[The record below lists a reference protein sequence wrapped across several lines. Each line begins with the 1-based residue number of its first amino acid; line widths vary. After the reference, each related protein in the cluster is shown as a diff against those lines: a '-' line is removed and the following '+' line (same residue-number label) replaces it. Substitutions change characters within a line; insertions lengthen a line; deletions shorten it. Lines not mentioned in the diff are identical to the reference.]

1 MLLYYLIPNWTSVM
15 RHNLLPYPGPNQPLV
30 LGAWVVYERS
40 VHHVVWL
47 CRSLLYRNS
56 GGLQD
61 FMKVYRAEQIRNVA
75 LISHVGAGKT
85 SLVDAALFDSGAV
98 TRQGKVDEGSS
109 ISDYDPDELKRHISL
124 NAKVLPVEWKNHKI
138 NFIDTPGYA
147 DFVGEVKAGLRVAD
161 AALVVVTAEKGV
173 EVGTELTWQ
182 YADERNLPRM
192 VLINKLDR
200 ENTSFD
206 TALKSLRDQFGLKV
220 VPLQI
225 PIGEQSSF
233 RGVVDLVSQKG
244 YTFEGG
250 NKVQEI
256 AIPAELQE
264 SIGSYREQLIE
275 SAVESDDEIMEKF
288 LEGEELSDE
297 EILSV
302 IKKGTRSGQLIPVL
316 CGTGSKNIGVQTLLD
331 AVVDYLPAA
340 SDALPEDAK
349 AFDDTLSMFVYKTAA
364 AQVGTISYFRV
375 YSGTLKPDTHVY
387 NVQTKADE
395 RIGQLITTR
404 GKTQEPATEVPAGD
418 FGAVTKLTNTH
429 TGDTPAGSKDVT
441 TALDPINF
449 PEPCYTI
456 AVYPRSQADLDKMGN
471 ALNHAAEEDRTLR
484 VTRDP
489 DTAEVLLSG
498 MGESHLQIVIE
509 GIKRKFGVD
518 LESRDQR
525 ISYRETIRKKARANG
540 RHKRQSGGH
549 GQFGDVWLEIEPLPM
564 GPDET
569 FIFDDK
575 IVGGV
580 VPGQYIPGVEKGVR
594 ESLKRGFVSGNPMVY
609 VKVALVDGKYHPVD
623 SSAQSFEI
631 AASLGMQ
638 EAVPQA
644 SPTLLEP
651 VMTVTITVPE
661 SNMGD
666 VMSDINT
673 KRGRVLGMALV
684 GDGMQQITA
693 NVPQA
698 EMLHYATDLRS
709 ITQGRGSFKMEFYQ
723 YEEVPA
729 NVQQEIV
736 AQHKKTQEAKK

>member
-1 MLLYYLIPNWTSVM
+1 
-15 RHNLLPYPGPNQPLV
+15 
-30 LGAWVVYERS
+30 
-40 VHHVVWL
+40 
-47 CRSLLYRNS
+47 
-56 GGLQD
+56 
-61 FMKVYRAEQIRNVA
+61 MKVYRAEQIRNVA

-85 SLVDAALFDSGAV
+85 SLVDAALYDSGAA

-109 ISDYDPDELKRHISL
+109 VADYDPDELKRSMTLH
-124 NAKVLPVEWKNHKI
+124 AKSIPVEWKNTKI

-182 YADERNLPRM
+182 YSDERNLPRM

-206 TALKSLRDQFGLKV
+206 NALKSLRDRFGLKV

-225 PIGEQSSF
+225 PIGEQSGF

-244 YTFEGG
+244 FTFEGG
-250 NKVQEI
+250 NKVQEV
-256 AIPAELQE
+256 AIPAELKE
-264 SIGSYREQLIE
+264 NISSYREQLIE
-275 SAVESDDEIMEKF
+275 SAVESDDAMMEKF
-288 LEGEELSDE
+288 LESEELSDE
-297 EILSV
+297 EVLSV
-302 IKKGTRSGQLIPVL
+302 VKKGTRSGQLIPVL
-316 CGTGSKNIGVQTLLD
+316 CGAGSKNIGVQTLLD
-331 AVVDYLPAA
+331 AIVDYLPDAA
-340 SDALPEDAK
+340 EIVPEDAK
-349 AFDDTLSMFVYKTAA
+349 EFGNNLSMFVFKTAA
-364 AQVGTISYFRV
+364 AQVGTISTFRV
-375 YSGTLKPDTHVY
+375 YTGTLKPDTHVY

-395 RIGQLITTR
+395 RIGQLITPR
-404 GKTQEPATEVPAGD
+404 GKTQEPATEIPAGD
-418 FGAVTKLTNTH
+418 IGAVAKLSNTH
-429 TGDTPAGSKDVT
+429 TGDTLAGSKDVT
-441 TALDPINF
+441 TTLAPINF
-449 PEPCYTI
+449 PEPCYTV
-456 AVYPRSQADLDKMGN
+456 AVFPRSQADLDKMGN
-471 ALNHAAEEDRTLR
+471 ALTRVVEEDRTLR

-489 DTAEVLLSG
+489 ETAEVLLSG
-498 MGESHLQIVIE
+498 MGESHLQITIE
-509 GIKRKFGVD
+509 GIKRKYGVD
-518 LESRDQR
+518 LEVRDPR

-549 GQFGDVWLEIEPLPM
+549 GQFGDVWLEIEPLPA
-564 GPDET
+564 GGEET
-569 FIFDDK
+569 FVFEDK

-709 ITQGRGSFKMEFYQ
+709 ITQGRGSFTMEFYQ

-729 NVQQEIV
+729 NVQQEII
-736 AQHKKTQEAKK
+736 AQHKKAAEAKK

>member
-56 GGLQD
+56 GGLQGS
-61 FMKVYRAEQIRNVA
+61 MKVYRAEQIRNVA

-85 SLVDAALFDSGAV
+85 SLVDAALYDSGAV
-98 TRQGKVDEGSS
+98 TRQGRVDDGAS
-109 ISDYDPDELKRHISL
+109 ISDYDPDELKRHMSL
-124 NAKVLPVEWKNHKI
+124 NVKVLPVEWKDHKI

-147 DFVGEVKAGLRVAD
+147 DFAGEVKAGLRVAD

-192 VLINKLDR
+192 VFVNKLDR

-206 TALKSLRDQFGLKV
+206 QALESLRRQFGLKV
-220 VPLQI
+220 VPLQL
-225 PIGEQSSF
+225 PIGEQSGF
-233 RGVVDLVSQKG
+233 KGVVDLVSQKG
-244 YTFEGG
+244 FTFEGG
-250 NKVQEI
+250 NKVQEV
-256 AIPAELQE
+256 AIPAELKE
-264 SIGSYREQLIE
+264 NISSYREQLIE
-275 SAVESDDEIMEKF
+275 SAVESDDAMMEKF

-297 EILSV
+297 EVLSV
-302 IKKGTRSGQLIPVL
+302 VKKGTRSGQLIPVL
-316 CGTGSKNIGVQTLLD
+316 CGAGSKNIGVQTLLD
-331 AVVDYLPAA
+331 AIVDYLPDAA
-340 SDALPEDAK
+340 ETVPEDAK
-349 AFDDTLSMFVYKTAA
+349 EFGNNLSMFVFKTAA
-364 AQVGTISYFRV
+364 AQVGTISTFRV

-395 RIGQLITTR
+395 RIGQLITPR
-404 GKTQEPATEVPAGD
+404 GKTQEPATEIPAGD
-418 FGAVTKLTNTH
+418 IGAVAKLSNTH
-429 TGDTPAGSKDVT
+429 TGDTLAGSKDVT
-441 TALDPINF
+441 TTLTPINF
-449 PEPCYTI
+449 PEPCYTV
-456 AVYPRSQADLDKMGN
+456 AVFPKSQADLDKMGN
-471 ALNHAAEEDRTLR
+471 ALTRVVEEDRTLR
-484 VTRDP
+484 VSRDP
-489 DTAEVLLSG
+489 ETAEVLLSG
-498 MGESHLQIVIE
+498 MGESHLQITIE
-509 GIKRKFGVD
+509 GIKRKYGVD
-518 LESRDQR
+518 LEVRDPR

-569 FIFDDK
+569 FIFDNK

-580 VPGQYIPGVEKGVR
+580 VPGQFIPGVEKGVR
-594 ESLKRGFVSGNPMVY
+594 ESLKRGFISGNPMLY

-623 SSAQSFEI
+623 SSAQAFEV

-638 EAVPQA
+638 EAVPLA
-644 SPTLLEP
+644 NPVILEP
-651 VMTVTITVPE
+651 VMSVTVNIPE

-673 KRGRVLGMALV
+673 KRGRVQGM
-684 GDGMQQITA
+684 
-693 NVPQA
+693 
-698 EMLHYATDLRS
+698 ES
-709 ITQGRGSFKMEFYQ
+709 
-723 YEEVPA
+723 
-729 NVQQEIV
+729 
-736 AQHKKTQEAKK
+736 

>member
-1 MLLYYLIPNWTSVM
+1 
-15 RHNLLPYPGPNQPLV
+15 
-30 LGAWVVYERS
+30 
-40 VHHVVWL
+40 
-47 CRSLLYRNS
+47 
-56 GGLQD
+56 
-61 FMKVYRAEQIRNVA
+61 MKVYRAEQIRNVA

-85 SLVDAALFDSGAV
+85 SLVDAALYDSGAV
-98 TRQGKVDEGSS
+98 TRQGKVDDGTS
-109 ISDYDPDELKRHISL
+109 ISDYDPDELKRHMSL
-124 NAKVLPVEWKNHKI
+124 N
-138 NFIDTPGYA
+138 
-147 DFVGEVKAGLRVAD
+147 VKAGLRVAD

-182 YADERNLPRM
+182 YADERQLPRM
-192 VLINKLDR
+192 VFVNKLDR

-206 TALKSLRDQFGLKV
+206 QALESLRKQFGVRV

-225 PIGEQSSF
+225 PIGEQSGF

-244 YTFEGG
+244 FTFEGG
-250 NKVQEI
+250 NKVQEV
-256 AIPAELQE
+256 AIPAELKE
-264 SIGSYREQLIE
+264 NISSYREQLIE
-275 SAVESDDEIMEKF
+275 SAVESDDAMMEKF

-297 EILSV
+297 EVLSV
-302 IKKGTRSGQLIPVL
+302 VKKGTRSGQLIPVL
-316 CGTGSKNIGVQTLLD
+316 CGAGSKNIGVQTLLD
-331 AVVDYLPAA
+331 AIVDYLPDAA
-340 SDALPEDAK
+340 ETVPEDAK
-349 AFDDTLSMFVYKTAA
+349 EFGNNLSMFVFKTAA
-364 AQVGTISYFRV
+364 AQVGTISTFRL
-375 YSGTLKPDTHVY
+375 YTGTLKPDTHVY

-395 RIGQLITTR
+395 RIGQLITPR
-404 GKTQEPATEVPAGD
+404 GKTQEPATEIPAGD
-418 FGAVTKLTNTH
+418 IGAVAKLSNTH
-429 TGDTPAGSKDVT
+429 TGDTLAGSKDVT
-441 TALDPINF
+441 TTLTPINF
-449 PEPCYTI
+449 PEPCYTV
-456 AVYPRSQADLDKMGN
+456 AVFPKSQADLDKMGN
-471 ALNHAAEEDRTLR
+471 ALTRVVEEDRTLR
-484 VTRDP
+484 VSRDP
-489 DTAEVLLSG
+489 ETAEVLLSG
-498 MGESHLQIVIE
+498 MGESHLQITNE
-509 GIKRKFGVD
+509 GIIRKYGVD
-518 LESRDQR
+518 LEVRDPR

-549 GQFGDVWLEIEPLPM
+549 GQFGDVWLEIEPLPA
-564 GPDET
+564 GGEET
-569 FIFDDK
+569 FVFEDK

-709 ITQGRGSFKMEFYQ
+709 ITQGRGSFKMEFAQ

-736 AQHKKTQEAKK
+736 AQYKKAAEAKK

>member
-1 MLLYYLIPNWTSVM
+1 
-15 RHNLLPYPGPNQPLV
+15 
-30 LGAWVVYERS
+30 
-40 VHHVVWL
+40 
-47 CRSLLYRNS
+47 
-56 GGLQD
+56 
-61 FMKVYRAEQIRNVA
+61 MKVYRAEQIRNVA

-85 SLVDAALFDSGAV
+85 SLVDAALFDSGAA

-109 ISDYDPDELKRHISL
+109 VADYDPDELKRSMTLH
-124 NAKVLPVEWKNHKI
+124 AKAIPVEWKNTKI

-182 YADERNLPRM
+182 YSDERNLPRM

-206 TALKSLRDQFGLKV
+206 NALKSLRDQFGLKV

-225 PIGEQSSF
+225 PIGEQSGF

-244 YTFEGG
+244 FTFEGG
-250 NKVQEI
+250 NKVQEV
-256 AIPAELQE
+256 AIPAELKE
-264 SIGSYREQLIE
+264 NITSYREQLIE
-275 SAVESDDEIMEKF
+275 SAVESDDAMMEKF

-297 EILSV
+297 EVLSV
-302 IKKGTRSGQLIPVL
+302 VKQGTSSGQLIPVL
-316 CGTGSKNIGVQTLLD
+316 CGAGSKNIGVQTLLE
-331 AVVDYLPAA
+331 AIIDYLPSAA
-340 SDALPEDAK
+340 DAQPEEAK
-349 AFDDTLSMFVYKTAA
+349 AYGNTVSLFVFKTAA
-364 AQVGTISYFRV
+364 AQVGTISNFRV
-375 YSGTLKPDTHVY
+375 YSGTLKPETLY

-395 RIGQLITTR
+395 RLGQLIIPR
-404 GKTQEPATEVPAGD
+404 GKTQENATEISAGD
-418 FGAVTKLTNTH
+418 FGAVAKLSNTH
-429 TGDTPAGSKDVT
+429 TGDTLVGSKDIT
-441 TALDPINF
+441 TPLPPINF
-449 PEPCYTI
+449 PQPCYTV
-456 AVYPRSQADLDKMGN
+456 ALYPKSQSDLDKMGN
-471 ALNHAAEEDRTLR
+471 ALARVVEEDRTLR
-484 VTRDP
+484 VSRDP
-489 DTAEVLLSG
+489 ETAEVLLSG
-498 MGESHLQIVIE
+498 MGESHLQIAIE
-509 GIKRKFGVD
+509 GIKRKYGVD
-518 LESRDQR
+518 LEARDPR
-525 ISYRETIRKKARANG
+525 VSYRETIRKKARANG

-549 GQFGDVWLEIEPLPM
+549 GQFGDVWLEIEPLPA
-564 GPDET
+564 GGEDT
-569 FIFDDK
+569 FVFEDK

-673 KRGRVLGMALV
+673 KRGRVLGMTPI

-698 EMLHYATDLRS
+698 EMLHYASDLRS
-709 ITQGRGSFKMEFYQ
+709 ITQGRGSFTMELYQ
-723 YEEVPA
+723 YEEVPP
-729 NVQQEIV
+729 NVQQEII
-736 AQHKKTQEAKK
+736 AQHKKEKAEAEK

>member
-1 MLLYYLIPNWTSVM
+1 
-15 RHNLLPYPGPNQPLV
+15 
-30 LGAWVVYERS
+30 
-40 VHHVVWL
+40 
-47 CRSLLYRNS
+47 
-56 GGLQD
+56 
-61 FMKVYRAEQIRNVA
+61 MKVYRAEQIHNVA

-85 SLVDAALFDSGAV
+85 SLVDAALYDSGAV

-109 ISDYDPDELKRHISL
+109 ISDFDPDELKRRMSL
-124 NAKVLPVEWKNHKI
+124 NAKVLPVEWKNSKI
-138 NFIDTPGYA
+138 NLIDTPGYA

-182 YADERNLPRM
+182 YADERNLPRIIL
-192 VLINKLDR
+192 VNKLDR

-206 TALKSLRDQFGLKV
+206 NALKSLRDQFGLKV

-225 PIGEQSSF
+225 PIGEQANF
-233 RGVVDLVSQKG
+233 KGVVDLVTQKG

-256 AIPAELQE
+256 AIPADLKE
-264 SIGSYREQLIE
+264 SINSYREQLIE
-275 SAVESDDEIMEKF
+275 SAVESDDTIMEKF

-297 EILSV
+297 EVLSV
-302 IKKGTRSGQLIPVL
+302 VQMGTRSGQLIPVL
-316 CGTGSKNIGVQTLLD
+316 CGSASKNIGVQTLLD
-331 AVVDYLPAA
+331 AIVEYLPNAA
-340 SDALPEDAK
+340 ESVPEDAK
-349 AFDDTLSMFVYKTAA
+349 AFGNNLSLFVFKTTA
-364 AQVGTISYFRV
+364 AQVGTISTFRV
-375 YSGTLKPDTHVY
+375 YSGTLKPDMHVY
-387 NVQTKADE
+387 NVQTKVDE
-395 RIGQLITTR
+395 RIGQLVTQR
-404 GKTQEPATEVPAGD
+404 GKSQEPASEIPAGD
-418 FGAVTKLTNTH
+418 IGAVAKLSNTH
-429 TGDTPAGSKDVT
+429 TGDTLASSKDVT
-441 TALDPINF
+441 ETLAPINF
-449 PEPCYTI
+449 PEPCYTV
-456 AVYPRSQADLDKMGN
+456 AVFPKSQADLDKMGN
-471 ALNHAAEEDRTLR
+471 ALNRVVEEDRTLR
-484 VTRDP
+484 VSRDP
-489 DTAEVLLSG
+489 ETAEVLLSG

-509 GIKRKFGVD
+509 GIKRKYGVD
-518 LESRDQR
+518 LEARDQR

-564 GPDET
+564 SGEET
-569 FIFDDK
+569 FVFEDK

-594 ESLKRGFVSGNPMVY
+594 ESLRRGFLSGNPMLY

-623 SSAQSFEI
+623 SSAQSFEV
-631 AASLGMQ
+631 AGSLGMQ

-673 KRGRVLGMALV
+673 KRGRVLGMAPL
-684 GDGMQQITA
+684 DNGMQQITA
-693 NVPQA
+693 NIPQA
-698 EMLHYATDLRS
+698 EVLHYATDLRS

-729 NVQQEIV
+729 NVQQEII
-736 AQHKKTQEAKK
+736 AQHKKAVEAKK